1 MRERWKKYCSRI
13 GAASEAD
20 AWFDI
25 IDGLH
30 AAPPR
35 AYHNLSHVGEC
46 LDLLGRHRSG
56 VNAPDVLELALW
68 FHDCIYV
75 PGRSDNEARS
85 AAIGA
90 MAARALGL
98 GERTSNRISALILA
112 TRHASLP
119 TTEDEAILLDIDL
132 SILAAGD
139 ARYDRYAAQIR
150 AEHEFVKDAE
160 FAAGRAKFLRSM
172 LKRPRLFHSSLLGSA
187 LEPRARAN
195 VAAEI
200 SRLEEQQLKV

>member
-1 MRERWKKYCSRI
+1 VVQQAIEQRGGDHGIAEDLAPFGKAAVGGEDH
-13 GAASEAD
+13 GAAFVAGVDQLKEQVPAAGDDGQVADLVDDEQLWPAEEAD
-20 AWFDI
+20 A
-25 IDGLH
+25 L
-30 AAPPR
+30 A
-35 AYHNLSHVGEC
+35 E
-46 LDLLGRHRSG
+46 RS
-56 VNAPDVLELALW
+56 L
-68 FHDCIYV
+68 
-75 PGRSDNEARS
+75 
-85 AAIGA
+85 
-90 MAARALGL
+90 ALGL

-172 LKRPRLFHSSLLGSA
+172 LKRPRLFHSSLLGST

-200 SRLEEQQLKV
+200 ARLEEQQLKV